1 MLVIGRKPSERIL
14 VGDNIII
21 TVVRIREDQV
31 RLGIDAP
38 DDVLIIREELAPWSL
53 NDGPPHSAGTKDAS
67 GTD

>member
-14 VGDNIII
+14 IGDHIII

-38 DDVLIIREELAPWSL
+38 DDVLIIREELAPWEL
-53 NDGPPHSAGTKDAS
+53 NDGPPDSAGTKDAAE
-67 GTD
+67 TD